1 FKNLYVETAA
11 QALGLGGRDTD
22 VLERLPSATIGAF
35 KGAADG
41 LAQSLTFGWWNP
53 EIKYA
58 NDIEEQAG
66 KMTEV
71 EFNVIGTV
79 GTFLVGGGLV
89 AGALK
94 GIPLLA
100 RAATIAP
107 RTFSLL
113 SNGLTFAGLTQVQK
127 DEAQKDAGQRAKDF
141 VSDFALG
148 GAFSIAGMKPS
159 FFKSSA
165 IIGPATYVTSLLKGD
180 SNEDALKNTAAMMG
194 LHSLNFAVA
203 KYLPYGGNPQ
213 KQMEKATGEQLN
225 ITKQE
230 ALKYLGVEEKATAEQ
245 IKQAWK
251 NKVVEI
257 TKAFPAQAKQTPQK
271 MGQFNQAWNTANRAY
286 EFITKASN
294 PAGYTGKSFRQEF
307 QDLYYELWQTVPDK
321 RALIVITIR
330 NLPAGLSVRAT
341 LEDSQRNE
349 IITALGGENAKT
361 RLGRVAELTDADLVA
376 VAMENNIKVSP
387 SKGILEQAIAEAA
400 KTPKATQPTVERTEI
415 WNVPGDL
422 MPVKGKPTWKHSK
435 MLWNTMRNQYG
446 MTNTWGKD
454 ITKNKGAVFWII
466 DTLENGLASKKDLMA
481 EARKTKG
488 VHMDRYQYKKLYA
501 MFKSHDYDIEGYK
514 KVMATLKG
522 LKPAVIEKTQ
532 EFAAKA
538 QSPAQPVSISEPEV
552 KPAEGFQFD
561 PNSTVNQGKVI
572 VKDSSIFEKGTFF
585 RQKGKDT
592 GVSYLMGKNT
602 QTGNT
607 EVQTIY
613 FDKKLFAEEKAA
625 KWWTKNADRF
635 IKPWS
640 VKEEKL
646 PSTPEPKHVSEI
658 TKEGTIRVVRY
669 STEKTV
675 NTDEFRGGTWYA
687 TPESKTF
694 DFSKEEGIG
703 GNLKTETA
711 VEVKN
716 PLVIKGA
723 NTEDGSF
730 AVVNEGYENFLPEQ
744 QKNLANEL
752 WERIHTPEEIPDET
766 ETEGIISDILIRNGD
781 GKDQIANVV
790 KSSNKIDA
798 AMDLI
803 ISKGLKVEG
812 YDALILTNTYKD
824 QEIDRHVF
832 KFIKETEPT
841 VKPLITDKFTPA
853 EQKAARA
860 EEIRLKYRPEEK
872 ELLDVERIPSIGEIM
887 RSTKFKDRISGK
899 VTAPDT
905 PRADELKDA
914 PSGQPPRSPEET
926 PLSGSTPPPE
936 GSALSA
942 IDAMVGK
949 KSAVRNIGEMITGA
963 IRSFPRLFTDRFA
976 AIRKFEDDVS
986 KLQGQPIDI
995 NSSPYVAA
1003 RMYAGRFGIVEGSF
1017 RDLQKILE
1025 SVRKLRPDFTRFVLA
1040 QRAIERGE
1048 RGFQNPA
1055 GVTQETAKQALEELR
1070 AKVGEKV
1077 YQQFEQAGQNIQD
1090 WSINTILK
1098 PMKNAGILSNEAF
1111 NAITEKNKH
1120 WMPFHVLDYLP
1131 SPEQADKIPIGS
1143 DTFSVSKQG
1152 VVKALEGTEKII
1164 RDPFE
1169 SILDNLTKAVSLT
1182 KRNEVARK
1190 LIDLR
1195 NVHPEAK
1202 EFIKFLPGDQ
1212 RPQEG
1217 WDSISV
1223 FIKGKAIR
1231 WALPNELSE
1240 AMHAMTPPEAN
1251 LLGKMILLSSK
1262 AFKAGTT
1269 TLYFP
1274 FTLSNAIRDYQT
1286 ATMVSKWGFNPAVW
1300 LSGFGDGLKGAF
1312 KWESKAY
1319 DEFMRNEGG
1328 YGGYIQSAKGLAIA
1342 SKELFAPQWMQRTK
1356 AVLNPFEL
1364 ISNFSEAIE
1373 LAPRLGI
1380 YKKGIG
1386 KEGVTPLEAA
1396 FEARNVTVDFAKAGI
1411 EGRLINMWIPFVN
1424 ARWQGLLN
1432 VGRVMKDNP
1441 LRTAARA
1448 LAMTVL
1454 PGVATYFYNVMN
1466 HEELWDDIP
1475 QWAKD
1480 TYFIIIVGEEKDKDG
1495 NTVPKVVQIPKGD
1508 IGAIFF
1514 NPIMYALEYVRKQEP
1529 QNLFALGLEWTSQLS
1544 PVPFT
1549 RDGEL
1554 SAQAFLGGALPP
1566 ALKTPIE
1573 LATNTNFFT
1582 GFPVVPRKLEKVAPS
1597 EQYDE
1602 RTPELAIT
1610 VGRASGVSP
1619 MKLTHAIYG
1628 LTGSFSKELIN
1639 PTDILGMTAQRF
1651 YRASGGEKQRLAW
1664 DLKYDTEVGYN
1675 TTRLQIQKA
1684 MQEGNMQEAQRIAT
1698 EWNTKA
1704 AQIVPVI
1711 VPLLM
1716 KDDPK
1721 EAASFQKSV
1730 TFGNDDIQR
1739 LLKLNPPAE
1748 NTSQPKGSEIRGIK
1762 NLLRGSQ
1769 PPAGASQAQPTMGQF
1784 FPGNK
1789 QSGDD
1794 QTIKNL
1800 IYR

>member
-1 FKNLYVETAA
+1 MDDFLKQLRQNANSTASQVSKNVGDFFSNTQRGISQGISSLIRGTQKNIFEPIGKLMPEQYDIEIEGPSGQKFKAFKNLYVETAA

-79 GTFLVGGGLV
+79 GTFLVGGGIV

-100 RAATIAP
+100 RVATIAP

-180 SNEDALKNTAAMMG
+180 SNEDALKSTAAMMG
-194 LHSLNFAVA
+194 LHSLNFALA
-203 KYLPYGGNPQ
+203 KYLPNGGNLQ
-213 KQMEKATGEQLN
+213 KQMEKAAGEQLN
-225 ITKQE
+225 ITKQK
-230 ALKYLGVEEKATAEQ
+230 AFKYLGVEEKATAEQ

-251 NKVVEI
+251 SKVVDI
-257 TKAFPAQAKQTPQK
+257 TKAFPAQAMQTPQQ
-271 MGQFNQAWNTANRAY
+271 MAQFNQAWNTANRAY
-286 EFITKASN
+286 EFITKVSN
-294 PAGYTGKSFRQEF
+294 PAGYTGKSFRKEF
-307 QDLYYELWQTVPDK
+307 QDLYYELWQSVPDK
-321 RALIVITIR
+321 RALIVKAVR
-330 NLPAGLSVRAT
+330 NMPAGLSIRAT
-341 LEDSQRNE
+341 LEDTQRNE
-349 IITALGGENAKT
+349 IVKALGGENAKT

-376 VAMENNIKVSP
+376 VAMEKNIKVTS
-387 SKGILEQAIAEAA
+387 SKPTEAEASLS
-400 KTPKATQPTVERTEI
+400 QTEI
-415 WNVPGDL
+415 LKSMRSGTGEFKPGEL
-422 MPVKGKPTWKHSK
+422 YTQKGQPQANKIIISGSDKEGNILGDYIHSGLLSPAKFKHEE
-435 MLWNTMRNQYG
+435 
-446 MTNTWGKD
+446 
-454 ITKNKGAVFWII
+454 
-466 DTLENGLASKKDLMA
+466 LEPL
-481 EARKTKG
+481 
-488 VHMDRYQYKKLYA
+488 
-501 MFKSHDYDIEGYK
+501 
-514 KVMATLKG
+514 KVD
-522 LKPAVIEKTQ
+522 EKTID
-532 EFAAKA
+532 FVL
-538 QSPAQPVSISEPEV
+538 S
-552 KPAEGFQFD
+552 
-561 PNSTVNQGKVI
+561 
-572 VKDSSIFEKGTFF
+572 
-585 RQKGKDT
+585 
-592 GVSYLMGKNT
+592 
-602 QTGNT
+602 
-607 EVQTIY
+607 
-613 FDKKLFAEEKAA
+613 
-625 KWWTKNADRF
+625 RF
-635 IKPWS
+635 
-640 VKEEKL
+640 
-646 PSTPEPKHVSEI
+646 
-658 TKEGTIRVVRY
+658 G
-669 STEKTV
+669 
-675 NTDEFRGGTWYA
+675 
-687 TPESKTF
+687 
-694 DFSKEEGIG
+694 
-703 GNLKTETA
+703 
-711 VEVKN
+711 
-716 PLVIKGA
+716 
-723 NTEDGSF
+723 
-730 AVVNEGYENFLPEQ
+730 
-744 QKNLANEL
+744 
-752 WERIHTPEEIPDET
+752 
-766 ETEGIISDILIRNGD
+766 
-781 GKDQIANVV
+781 
-790 KSSNKIDA
+790 
-798 AMDLI
+798 
-803 ISKGLKVEG
+803 ISKPQS
-812 YDALILTNTYKD
+812 AAT
-824 QEIDRHVF
+824 
-832 KFIKETEPT
+832 T
-841 VKPLITDKFTPA
+841 VKPIDKFTPA
-853 EQKAARA
+853 DQKAAKA
-860 EEIRLKYRPEEK
+860 EEIRMKYRPEEQ
-872 ELLDVERIPSIGEIM
+872 ELLDAERVESVGEIM
-887 RSTKFKDRISGK
+887 QKINFKERIAK
-899 VTAPDT
+899 RVNAPTT
-905 PRADELKDA
+905 PRTDELKDV
-914 PSGQPPRSPEET
+914 PPGKPPRPPGE
-926 PLSGSTPPPE
+926 STLFDSDPQPD

-949 KSAVRNIGEMITGA
+949 KSAIRNVGEKITGA
-963 IRSFPRLFTDRFA
+963 IKSFPRLFTDRFA
-976 AIRKFEDDVS
+976 AIRKFENDVS

-1003 RMYAGRFGIVEGSF
+1003 RMYAGRFGIVEGNF
-1017 RDLQKILE
+1017 RDLQKIVE
-1025 SVRKLRPDFTRFVLA
+1025 PVRKLRPDFTRFVLA
-1040 QRAIERGE
+1040 QRAIERAE

-1055 GVTQETAKQALEELR
+1055 GVTLETAEQALMELKV
-1070 AKVGEKV
+1070 KVGEKA

-1090 WSINTILK
+1090 WSINAILK
-1098 PMKNAGILSNEAF
+1098 PMRDTGILGKEAF

-1131 SPEQADKIPIGS
+1131 SPEQADKMMVGS
-1143 DTFSVSKQG
+1143 ETFSVSKQG

-1190 LIDLR
+1190 VIDLR
-1195 NVHPEAK
+1195 NAHPEAK

-1212 RPQEG
+1212 RPPEG

-1223 FIKGKAIR
+1223 FIKGKATR
-1231 WALPNELSE
+1231 WAVPNELSE

-1251 LLGKMILLSSK
+1251 LLGKMIMLSSK

-1286 ATMVSKWGFNPAVW
+1286 ATMVAKWGFNPANW

-1319 DEFMRNEGG
+1319 DEFMRNQGG

-1342 SKELFAPQWMQRTK
+1342 SKELFAPKWIQRTK

-1380 YKKGIG
+1380 YKKGLG

-1432 VGRVMKDNP
+1432 VGRVMKDHP
-1441 LRTAARA
+1441 FRTAARA
-1448 LAMTVL
+1448 MAMTVL

-1480 TYFIIIVGEEKDKDG
+1480 TYFIIIVGEEQDDDG

-1529 QNLFALGLEWTSQLS
+1529 QNLFKLGLEWTSQLS

-1566 ALKTPIE
+1566 ALKTPVE

-1582 GFPVVPRKLEKVAPS
+1582 GFPVVPRKLEKVSPT
-1597 EQYDE
+1597 EQYDK

-1610 VGRASGVSP
+1610 VGRALGVSP

-1628 LTGSFSKELIN
+1628 LTGSFSKELLN
-1639 PTDILGMTAQRF
+1639 PADILGMTAQRF
-1651 YRASGGEKQRLAW
+1651 YRASGGEKQRIAW

-1675 TTRLQIQKA
+1675 TTRLQVQKA
-1684 MQEGNMQEAQRIAT
+1684 MQQGNMQEAQRIAT

-1704 AQIVPVI
+1704 AQIVPNI

-1730 TFGNDDIQR
+1730 TFSNEDIQR
-1739 LLKLNPPAE
+1739 LLKLNPPTE
-1748 NTSQPKGSEIRGIK
+1748 NTSQPKGSDLRNIK
-1762 NLLRGSQ
+1762 NLLRGGQS
-1769 PPAGASQAQPTMGQF
+1769 PAGGAPPVQPTMGEMFQ
-1784 FPGNK
+1784 GGQQNNTDVR
-1789 QSGDD
+1789 S
-1794 QTIKNL
+1794 L
-1800 IYR
+1800 IRQ

>member
-1 FKNLYVETAA
+1 MDDFLKQLRQNTNSTVNQMSKNVGDFFSNTQRGISQGLSALVRGTQKNVFEPLGKLMPEQYDVEIEGPSGQKFRAYKNLYVETAA

-71 EFNVIGTV
+71 EFNIIGTV

-100 RAATIAP
+100 RVSTIAP
-107 RTFSLL
+107 RTFSFL

-180 SNEDALKNTAAMMG
+180 SNEDALKSTAAMMG
-194 LHSLNFAVA
+194 LHSLNFALA
-203 KYLPYGGNPQ
+203 KYLPNGTNMQ
-213 KQMEKATGEQLN
+213 KQLEKVAGQQLN

-230 ALKYLGVEEKATAEQ
+230 ALKYLGINEKATTEQ

-251 NKVVEI
+251 NKVVDI
-257 TKAFPAQAKQTPQK
+257 TKSFPAQAMQTPQQ
-271 MGQFNQAWNTANRAY
+271 MAQFNQAWNTANRAY
-286 EFITKASN
+286 EFITKVSN
-294 PAGYTGKSFRQEF
+294 PTGYTGKTFRQEF
-307 QDLYYELWQTVPDK
+307 QDLYYELWQSVPDK
-321 RALIVITIR
+321 RALIVKAVR
-330 NLPAGLSVRAT
+330 NMPAGLSIRAT
-341 LEDSQRNE
+341 LEDAQRNE

-376 VAMENNIKVSP
+376 VAMESNIKVTP
-387 SKGILEQAIAEAA
+387 SKTLPSPE
-400 KTPKATQPTVERTEI
+400 QPTTV
-415 WNVPGDL
+415 
-422 MPVKGKPTWKHSK
+422 S
-435 MLWNTMRNQYG
+435 
-446 MTNTWGKD
+446 
-454 ITKNKGAVFWII
+454 
-466 DTLENGLASKKDLMA
+466 S
-481 EARKTKG
+481 
-488 VHMDRYQYKKLYA
+488 
-501 MFKSHDYDIEGYK
+501 
-514 KVMATLKG
+514 ATLK
-522 LKPAVIEKTQ
+522 PT
-532 EFAAKA
+532 
-538 QSPAQPVSISEPEV
+538 
-552 KPAEGFQFD
+552 
-561 PNSTVNQGKVI
+561 GKF
-572 VKDSSIFEKGTFF
+572 SS
-585 RQKGKDT
+585 
-592 GVSYLMGKNT
+592 M
-602 QTGNT
+602 
-607 EVQTIY
+607 
-613 FDKKLFAEEKAA
+613 
-625 KWWTKNADRF
+625 
-635 IKPWS
+635 
-640 VKEEKL
+640 
-646 PSTPEPKHVSEI
+646 
-658 TKEGTIRVVRY
+658 
-669 STEKTV
+669 
-675 NTDEFRGGTWYA
+675 
-687 TPESKTF
+687 
-694 DFSKEEGIG
+694 
-703 GNLKTETA
+703 
-711 VEVKN
+711 
-716 PLVIKGA
+716 
-723 NTEDGSF
+723 
-730 AVVNEGYENFLPEQ
+730 
-744 QKNLANEL
+744 
-752 WERIHTPEEIPDET
+752 
-766 ETEGIISDILIRNGD
+766 
-781 GKDQIANVV
+781 
-790 KSSNKIDA
+790 
-798 AMDLI
+798 
-803 ISKGLKVEG
+803 
-812 YDALILTNTYKD
+812 
-824 QEIDRHVF
+824 
-832 KFIKETEPT
+832 
-841 VKPLITDKFTPA
+841 
-853 EQKAARA
+853 EQKAAKA
-860 EEIRLKYRPEEK
+860 EEIRMKYRPGEQ
-872 ELLDVERIPSIGEIM
+872 ELLDAERIESVGEIM
-887 RSTKFKDRISGK
+887 QNTNFTERIAK
-899 VTAPDT
+899 KINAPNT

-914 PSGQPPRSPEET
+914 PPGKPPRPPEE
-926 PLSGSTPPPE
+926 STLFDSDPPPD
-936 GSALSA
+936 GSALGA

-949 KSAVRNIGEMITGA
+949 KSVVKNVGQMLTGVVK
-963 IRSFPRLFTDRFA
+963 SFPRLFTDRFA
-976 AIRKFEDDVS
+976 AIRKFENDVS

-1017 RDLQKILE
+1017 RDLQKIIDP
-1025 SVRKLRPDFTRFVLA
+1025 VRKLRPDFTRFVLA
-1040 QRAIERGE
+1040 QRAIERAE

-1055 GVTQETAKQALEELR
+1055 GVTQETAERALMELKV
-1070 AKVGEKV
+1070 KVGEKAFK
-1077 YQQFEQAGQNIQD
+1077 QFEQAGQNIQD
-1090 WSINTILK
+1090 WSINAILK
-1098 PMKNAGILSNEAF
+1098 PMRDAGILGKEAF

-1120 WMPFHVLDYLP
+1120 WMPFHVLEYLP
-1131 SPEQADKIPIGS
+1131 SVEQADKMVVGS
-1143 DTFSVSKQG
+1143 ETFSVSKQG

-1195 NVHPEAK
+1195 NAHPDAK
-1202 EFIKFLPGDQ
+1202 EFIKFLPGNQ
-1212 RPQEG
+1212 RPPEG

-1223 FIKGKAIR
+1223 FIKGKATR
-1231 WALPNELSE
+1231 WAVPNELSE

-1286 ATMVSKWGFNPAVW
+1286 ATMVAKWGFNPANW

-1319 DEFMRNEGG
+1319 DDFMRNQGG

-1342 SKELFAPQWMQRTK
+1342 SKELFAPKWIQRTK

-1380 YKKGIG
+1380 YKKGLG

-1432 VGRVMKDNP
+1432 IGRVMKDHP

-1448 LAMTVL
+1448 MAMTVL

-1480 TYFIIIVGEEKDKDG
+1480 TYFIIIVGEEQDEDG

-1508 IGAIFF
+1508 VGAIFF

-1573 LATNTNFFT
+1573 IATNTNFFT
-1582 GFPVVPRKLEKVAPS
+1582 GFPVVPRKLEKVAPT

-1602 RTPELAIT
+1602 RTPELAVTI
-1610 VGRASGVSP
+1610 GRALGVSP
-1619 MKLTHAIYG
+1619 MKLTHALYG
-1628 LTGSFSKELIN
+1628 LTGSFSKELLN
-1639 PTDILGMTAQRF
+1639 PADILGMTAQRF
-1651 YRASGGEKQRLAW
+1651 YRASGGEKQRIAW

-1684 MQEGNMQEAQRIAT
+1684 MQQGDMQQAQRLAAD
-1698 EWNTKA
+1698 WNTKA
-1704 AQIVPVI
+1704 AQIVPAI

-1730 TFGNDDIQR
+1730 TFSNDDIQR
-1739 LLKLNPPAE
+1739 ILKLNPPTE
-1748 NTSQPKGSEIRGIK
+1748 NTGQPKGSELRNIK
-1762 NLLRGSQ
+1762 NLLRGGQ
-1769 PPAGASQAQPTMGQF
+1769 PPAGGGPQPTMGQMF
-1784 FPGNK
+1784 QGGQQNNTDVR
-1789 QSGDD
+1789 S
-1794 QTIKNL
+1794 L
-1800 IYR
+1800 IRQ